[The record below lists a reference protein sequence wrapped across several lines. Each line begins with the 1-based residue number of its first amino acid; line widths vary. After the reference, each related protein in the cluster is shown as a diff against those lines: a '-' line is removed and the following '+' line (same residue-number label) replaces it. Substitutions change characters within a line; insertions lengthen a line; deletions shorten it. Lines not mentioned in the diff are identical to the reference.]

1 MTTTSRAIYD
11 PEAKFMFTTSD
22 VEYLRHGATP
32 YLARVY
38 QPQGKGPFPL
48 ILDIHGGAWTTGD
61 RLQNTLIDEMM
72 AETGL
77 VVVALDFRV
86 SPAHPYPAQ
95 IQDVNFGTRWA
106 KAHAADYGA
115 LPSPLG
121 AMCTSSGGHTMLCTA
136 MKPKDPQYAA
146 IPFPAHAELD
156 ASIDYYLGLWAV
168 LDPLR
173 RYRYQKEEG
182 HVMHLV
188 RNSDAYFGSEEK
200 MAEGNPQMMLDR
212 GDFTHLP
219 PALIIEPYPDEF
231 IPEDVPA
238 RFVEAYNA
246 KGGKAERVRI
256 ENSEHGFARIDGDE
270 TQEAFVAMRWFIAA
284 QLAGVKV

>member
-1 MTTTSRAIYD
+1 MTTTKQFYNPEAIY
-11 PEAKFMFTTSD
+11 KFKAFD
-22 VEYLRHGATP
+22 VEYLRHGTTP
-32 YLARVY
+32 LLARIY
-38 QPQGKGPFPL
+38 QPDGEGPFPA

-61 RLQNTLIDEMM
+61 RFQNTLIDEMM

-95 IQDVNFGTRWA
+95 IQDTNFGARWA
-106 KAHAADYGA
+106 KAHVAEYNA

-121 AMCTSSGGHTMLCTA
+121 AMCTSSGGHTMLCSA

-146 IPFPAHAELD
+146 IPFPEHPELD
-156 ASIDYYLGLWAV
+156 AGIDYYLGLWSV

-173 RYRYQKEEG
+173 RYHYQKEDG

-219 PALIIEPYPDEF
+219 PALIVEPYPDEF
-231 IPEDVPA
+231 IPEDVPIK
-238 RFVEAYNA
+238 FTETYNA

-256 ENSEHGFARIDGDE
+256 ENSEHGFARIDSDE
-270 TQEAFVAMRWFIAA
+270 TQQAFTAMRKFIAD
-284 QLAGVKV
+284 QLAPVSF

>member
-1 MTTTSRAIYD
+1 MFYN
-11 PEAKFMFTTSD
+11 PEAKFKFKAFD
-22 VEYLRHGATP
+22 VEYLRHGTTP
-32 YLARVY
+32 LLARIY
-38 QPQGKGPFPL
+38 QPEGEGPFPA

-61 RLQNTLIDEMM
+61 RFQNTLIDEMM

-95 IQDVNFGTRWA
+95 IQDTNFGTRWA
-106 KAHAADYGA
+106 KAHVAEYNA

-136 MKPKDPQYAA
+136 LKPKDPQYAA
-146 IPFPAHAELD
+146 IPFPEHPELD
-156 ASIDYYLGLWAV
+156 AGIDYYLGLWSV

-173 RYRYQKEEG
+173 RYHYQKEEG
-182 HVMHLV
+182 HVTHLV

-231 IPEDVPA
+231 IPEDVPIK
-238 RFVEAYNA
+238 FTETYNA

-256 ENSEHGFARIDGDE
+256 ENSEHGFARIDSDE
-270 TQEAFVAMRWFIAA
+270 TQQAFVAMRRFIAG
-284 QLAGVKV
+284 QLVNVKVQ